1 MTLVSMQVP
10 ASLIAASAAGSAA
23 WFLQLLPFDILA
35 CSILAGLMTAIA
47 IEDLRR
53 LQVENVLIALTALA
67 GIAWQASGTLSMGAS
82 LATRASELGIQVAI
96 SGGAFLAV
104 REGYYRLKGV
114 DGLGLGDVKLA
125 FAAGTW
131 LAWDLFATATFLA
144 SASALAI
151 VFATI
156 VRHGAWAP
164 DRRIPLAASL
174 APAIWAVWFA
184 QMI

>member
-1 MTLVSMQVP
+1 MTLVSMHVA
-10 ASLIAASAAGSAA
+10 ASLVAASAAGAAA
-23 WFLQLLPFDILA
+23 WFLEFLSFDILA
-35 CSILAGLMTAIA
+35 CSTIAGLMTAIA

-53 LQVENVLIALTALA
+53 LQVEDVLIALTALA
-67 GIAWQASGTLSMGAS
+67 GIAWQASDALSMGAS
-82 LATRASELGIQVAI
+82 LASKAPELGIQVAI
-96 SGGAFLAV
+96 CGGAFLAV

-131 LAWDLFATATFLA
+131 LGWDLFATATLLA

-151 VFATI
+151 VLATI
-156 VRHGAWAP
+156 VRHGTWAP

-174 APAIWAVWFA
+174 APAIWVVWFA